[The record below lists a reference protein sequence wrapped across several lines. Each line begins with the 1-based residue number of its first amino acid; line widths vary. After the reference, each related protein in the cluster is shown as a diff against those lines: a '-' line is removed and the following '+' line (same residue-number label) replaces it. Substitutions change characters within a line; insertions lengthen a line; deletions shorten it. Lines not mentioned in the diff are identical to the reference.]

1 MKIKKF
7 LEHSNTDILELL
19 KNYTSSITPNNYPDF
34 TDKEC
39 YDLVIVGMD
48 NLRKVIKILS
58 KLNIEYDY
66 DDEVQNDNHYILIAL
81 EK

>member
-19 KNYTSSITPNNYPDF
+19 KNYTSSITRNYPDF